1 MPPLDGIT
9 VVTLE
14 HAISAPFATRQLADL
29 GARVIKVERPDTG
42 DFARDYD
49 DAVKGLSA
57 YFVWA
62 NRSKE
67 SITLDLKHPKA
78 REILARLL
86 AGADVFV
93 QNLAPGAAD
102 RLGLSAAKLLPAF
115 PRLIVCDIS
124 GYGDSGPYRDKKA
137 YDLLV
142 QSEAGVLS
150 VTGTQENPSKAG
162 ISIADISAG
171 MYAFSGVLAALLQRE
186 RTGKGTRVEVSMFE
200 ALAEWMGHPLYYTHF
215 GGTPPRRTGSRHAT
229 IFPYGP
235 FRAGDGKTVMLGLQN
250 EREWKMFCA
259 EVLRRPEVSEDPRF
273 SPNPKR
279 LENRERLQEIIDGV
293 FSSLT
298 GEQLVERLE
307 AARIANANL
316 NEVEEVWSHPQFA
329 ARNRWRT
336 VDSPAGPLPA
346 LLPPATFS
354 GFEACMGP
362 VPALGEHSGAILSEL
377 GYSPGEIARLRDE
390 AAV

>member
-49 DAVKGLSA
+49 GAVKGLSA

-67 SITLDLKHPKA
+67 SLTLDLKHLKA
-78 REILARLL
+78 REILTRLL

-124 GYGDSGPYRDKKA
+124 GYGDSGPYRNKKA

-259 EVLRRPEVSEDPRF
+259 EVLRRPELSEDPRF

-279 LENRERLQEIIDGV
+279 LENRELLQEIIDGV

-307 AARIANANL
+307 AARIANANV
-316 NEVEEVWSHPQFA
+316 NEVEEVWNHPQFA
-329 ARNRWRT
+329 ARNRWRE
-336 VDSPAGPLPA
+336 VDSPAGSLPA

-354 GFEACMGP
+354 DFEACMGP

-377 GYSPGEIARLRDE
+377 GYSPGEIARMRDE